1 MKSKK
6 NIKSILIIAIIGI
19 FSLVFFNKSFAA
31 NTAKVTVETA
41 NIRKEANSTSNILEQ
56 VSQNQ
61 EVEIIEKSGDWY
73 KIKYKGIQGYLRK
86 DLLSVNGE
94 ETANIKE
101 DTTKQEETNQEEKT
115 ENTTN
120 VSNTQNTSDTSNTE
134 IVENTSEGVTT
145 NTSVTE
151 NVLGTYKVTQN
162 VAVKITPLINSIDI
176 QEISK
181 DSKVNVL
188 EVNNKWALIES
199 NSTRGWVVFSKL
211 SKKEN
216 TVAASTTPTEEATNK
231 EETTNKEEQANNQN
245 SQTTEEN
252 KSTVT
257 QKNVTMYVNSEVVNL
272 RKEESTSSE
281 SLSKLSKAT
290 EVTVISESSN
300 GWSKVKVNGIEGYI
314 STKLLSTTKPEVV
327 TSRSLEESRKETEKK
342 EESNKETAQTTTQ
355 TAQGSSK
362 GNTVVATAKQYLGC
376 KYVYGGTTPSGFDCS
391 GFTQYVYKQCGVSL
405 NRTSDAQASNG
416 TAVSKSNLQPGD
428 LVIFTGHVGIYIGNN
443 KFIHAANPSK
453 GVITTSLS
461 DSYYTKTY
469 KTARRIFN

>member
-101 DTTKQEETNQEEKT
+101 DNTKQEETNQEEKT

-134 IVENTSEGVTT
+134 NVESTSEGVTT

-211 SKKEN
+211 SKEEN

-252 KSTVT
+252 KATVT

-314 STKLLSTTKPEVV
+314 STKLL
-327 TSRSLEESRKETEKK
+327 
-342 EESNKETAQTTTQ
+342 
-355 TAQGSSK
+355 
-362 GNTVVATAKQYLGC
+362 
-376 KYVYGGTTPSGFDCS
+376 
-391 GFTQYVYKQCGVSL
+391 
-405 NRTSDAQASNG
+405 
-416 TAVSKSNLQPGD
+416 
-428 LVIFTGHVGIYIGNN
+428 
-443 KFIHAANPSK
+443 
-453 GVITTSLS
+453 
-461 DSYYTKTY
+461 
-469 KTARRIFN
+469 

>member
-134 IVENTSEGVTT
+134 
-145 NTSVTE
+145 

-211 SKKEN
+211 SKEEN

-252 KSTVT
+252 KATVT

>member
-6 NIKSILIIAIIGI
+6 NIKSILIVAIIGI

-101 DTTKQEETNQEEKT
+101 DTTKQEEKT

-120 VSNTQNTSDTSNTE
+120 VSNTEN
-134 IVENTSEGVTT
+134 VERNSEGVTT

-176 QEISK
+176 KEISK

-211 SKKEN
+211 SKEEN

-252 KSTVT
+252 KATVT

-342 EESNKETAQTTTQ
+342 EESNKETVQTTTQ

-443 KFIHAANPSK
+443 QFIHAANPSK